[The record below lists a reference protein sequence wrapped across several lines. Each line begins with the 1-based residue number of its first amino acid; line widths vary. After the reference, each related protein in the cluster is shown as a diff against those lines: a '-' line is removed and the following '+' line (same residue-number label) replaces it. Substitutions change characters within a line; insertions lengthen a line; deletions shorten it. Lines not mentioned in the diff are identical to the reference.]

1 MNISDWLSNNPS
13 INLLHYLLIQV
24 VIHMD
29 YPTLNDM
36 IDMEED
42 YLAEKLNKNLISEE
56 DYNKRIDYLEEL
68 RE

>member
-1 MNISDWLSNNPS
+1 MS
-13 INLLHYLLIQV
+13 
-24 VIHMD
+24 

-42 YLAEKLNKNLISEE
+42 YLADKLNKNLISEE
-56 DYNKRIDYLEEL
+56 VYNKRIDYLEEL

>member
-1 MNISDWLSNNPS
+1 MN
-13 INLLHYLLIQV
+13 
-24 VIHMD
+24 

-68 RE
+68 RD